1 MAKTICIALRKGG
14 SGKTTTSVNL
24 AAGLQLRG
32 RKTLL
37 IDLDD
42 QANATM
48 YAGINPFDLQRSIS
62 TVFADISVQPKDVI
76 TQTDY
81 GLSVLPATPDLE
93 RVAAGMT
100 ATSIGELKPI
110 IEALSGSFDY
120 IVIDTQP
127 GHDYLSLSALV
138 ASQHAIIP
146 LQAHYLAMEGVA
158 RIMTDIEKV
167 KNGLNSSLS
176 VLGIVPC
183 MVQST
188 NISRA
193 VLEKTKEDYPGL
205 VLPVE
210 IKLSVQFVNSTLEG
224 KPLVVSSPAHAGA
237 KEYMNLVDIIID
249 RLESGHA

>member
-24 AAGLQLRG
+24 AAGLQIRG

-48 YAGINPFDLQRSIS
+48 YAGLNPFDLQRSIS
-62 TVFADISVQPKDVI
+62 TLFTDISIQPLDAI
-76 TQTDY
+76 AQTDY

-110 IEALSGSFDY
+110 VEGVNGMFDY

-158 RIMTDIEKV
+158 RIMSDIQKV
-167 KNGLNSSLS
+167 KNGLNPALS

-183 MVQST
+183 MVQAT

-210 IKLSVQFVNSTLEG
+210 IRLSVQFVNSTLEG
-224 KPLVVSSPAHAGA
+224 KPIVVSIPSHAGA

-249 RLESGHA
+249 RLETNG